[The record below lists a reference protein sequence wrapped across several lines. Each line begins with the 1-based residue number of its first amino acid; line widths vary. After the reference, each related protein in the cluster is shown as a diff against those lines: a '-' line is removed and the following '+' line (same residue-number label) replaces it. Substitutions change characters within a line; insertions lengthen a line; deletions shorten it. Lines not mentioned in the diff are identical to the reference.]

1 MRVLF
6 WCPAFWPEIGG
17 VQSFAAAL
25 LPALQDRGYE
35 FLVVTSQPDGG
46 DHTAQYKG
54 IPINRFLFHD
64 VTSYTNIEQL
74 MRLRQDLI
82 KLKHVFAADLVHMNS
97 VDLSLFFYLT
107 TVASPR
113 MPSLVTLHARWP
125 THDGTNNALVEQLLR
140 TADWV
145 VGCSE
150 GALEQGRQL
159 VPEITDRSSVIYN
172 GIARPNTEPAPL
184 PVNRPRLLCLGRLSQ
199 EKRIDVA
206 IHAFGSVVRRF
217 PAVRL
222 VIAGDGPERL
232 ALEQLVLR
240 LELSDRVEILGWVTP
255 NRVPELINTS
265 MAVLMPSKHEGFPL
279 VALEAAF
286 MGRPLIAA
294 RVGGLP
300 EVVQHDE
307 TGLLVDSGSAEGLAT
322 AISCL
327 LADPARAIR
336 FGHAARRYAQNFRLA
351 LSVDSYDVLYR
362 KLMCEK
368 KLASD

>member
-35 FLVVTSQPDGG
+35 FLVVTGQPDGG
-46 DHTAQYKG
+46 DHTARYKG
-54 IPINRFLFHD
+54 IPIHRFLFHH

-82 KLKHVFAADLVHMNS
+82 KLKRTFSADLVHINS
-97 VDLSLFFYLT
+97 VDFSLFFHLT
-107 TVASPR
+107 TVASWPT
-113 MPSLVTLHARWP
+113 PSLATLHGKWL
-125 THDGTNNALVEQLLR
+125 TQDGTNNGLVEQLLR

-159 VPEITDRSSVIYN
+159 VSGITDRSSVIYN
-172 GIARPNTEPAPL
+172 GIPFPSVAPARLPL
-184 PVNRPRLLCLGRLSQ
+184 NQPRLLCLGRLSQ

-206 IHAFGSVVRRF
+206 IHAFHSVARLF
-217 PAVRL
+217 PSVRL
-222 VIAGDGPERL
+222 VIAGDGPERS

-240 LELSDRVEILGWVTP
+240 LELSDRVEFLGWVTP

-286 MGRPLIAA
+286 MGRPLVAA

-307 TGLLVDSGSAEGLAT
+307 TGFLVDSGSAEGLAT

-336 FGHAARRYAQNFRLA
+336 FGQAARRYAQNFSLA
-351 LSVDSYDVLYR
+351 RSVNSYDVLYR

-368 KLASD
+368 K